1 MSTVR
6 FAVGDRVRVKEECPG
21 GNPRTPPYARGRIG
35 TVIAYHGTIEN
46 PLDHRDVYP
55 PLYSVEFTLGDV
67 GGAEPAATVVADI
80 HDEWLE
86 PAPAENEG
94 GETCGS

>member
-1 MSTVR
+1 MTRPR
-6 FAVGDRVRVKEECPG
+6 FAVGDRVRVREECPE
-21 GNPRTPPYARGRIG
+21 GNPRTPAYARGRVG
-35 TVIAYHGTIEN
+35 TVIAFHGRIDN

-55 PLYSVEFTLGDV
+55 PLYSVEFAIGDL

-86 PAPAENEG
+86 PAPTINQG
-94 GETCGS
+94 GEIRGS